1 MYSIIKKVIDRGEY
15 DLNSIMA
22 KVNTLWA
29 EGSLDDGQREELIAS
44 ARGGADNRN
53 SVDVLAKLE
62 ELDRRVKALEDGNT
76 EQSEEVPAF
85 VVGKWYYAGDV
96 CTFDGVKYTCIA
108 PDGVVCVW
116 SPVDYPAYWQGG

>member
-62 ELDRRVKALEDGNT
+62 ELDLRVKALEEGNT